1 MSIATLIMS
10 SVAGN
15 ITPYLVGSTYGTNSG
30 VSSCSAFKP
39 AGTQFGDLLVAVCQA
54 DSSVTWTG
62 DTGWTQVAVGGPTGM
77 RIAYK
82 VATVSE
88 PSIYTFTASISS
100 AMTCN
105 IFAFRCGAFDV
116 AGAFSNPGSTTVT
129 APSITVSDAN
139 SLLLAFFSTQ
149 DASVAPTTPSGMTQI
164 AIDSNATS
172 PSSAVFSQ
180 QINAGASG
188 TRSSSFGSSI
198 KGCGVLISIKP
209 T

>member
-15 ITPYLVGSTYGTNSG
+15 ITPYLVGSTYGTNTG
-30 VSSCSAFKP
+30 GSSCAAFKP
-39 AGTQFGDLLVAVCQA
+39 IVAQVGDLLVAVCQA
-54 DSSVTWTG
+54 DSVVTWTG

-88 PSIYTFTASISS
+88 PSSYTFTASAAI
-100 AMTCN
+100 ALTCN

-116 AGAFSNPGSTTVT
+116 AGAYSSTGSPTV
-129 APSITVSDAN
+129 APSITVSELN

-149 DASVAPTTPSGMTQI
+149 DPSIAPTTPSGMTQI

-172 PSSAVFSQ
+172 PSSAVFYQ
-180 QINAGASG
+180 QVNSGASG
-188 TRSSSFGSSI
+188 TRSSSLGSST